1 MKTSEIIAYVI
12 AALIVVPI
20 SLSFFSTFHD
30 YKEPLVIS
38 EKSIE
43 IEIGM
48 YESEVKKILGDNI
61 REFDL
66 GNIQNNHIKKIYY
79 SDEMYNF
86 EIIIKNGKVHSK
98 ELTKKG

>member
-1 MKTSEIIAYVI
+1 MKTSEIIAYII
-12 AALIVVPI
+12 ATLIVVPI
-20 SLSFFSTFHD
+20 TLSFFPTFHN
-30 YKEPLVIS
+30 YKEPIIIS

-48 YESEVKKILGDNI
+48 YESEVKKILGNNV
-61 REFDL
+61 REIDL
-66 GNIQNNHIKKIYY
+66 GNVQNNHIKKIYY